1 MRPPIRFAHRN
12 LVFGETARDAYA
24 VYRLELESYG
34 GLTNAQKIDLL
45 ATVAAFAYGLGADFS
60 LLRVSRTWAVDEYV
74 ARAQAGLDRRH
85 GDERRWQQYL
95 ESHREALARRGIAR
109 PELYISVRLAPPT
122 RAAAN
127 QILSG
132 AARLLSSPR
141 HAAREFAR
149 ATGAGDPRAL
159 SEHRL
164 YELSSAEERVYTRIG
179 EFFEAERVTTLDLQW
194 LVRRAFCR
202 GLSDPDLDLHWRP
215 QALAIVEGDELSYRP
230 LEADVLRLFDSP
242 ITVQERSLEIRSE
255 RGTSHQALCALG
267 ALPETVTFP
276 GDSAELLFA
285 PLDAVGFP
293 VDAVLSAQ
301 FVPNDRATAL
311 VRRKVVDADN
321 IFGEEARG
329 DHGPSS
335 DSARRPHAA
344 RALEDYLTGEGRPPL
359 LKCSIGFAV
368 GAASADE
375 LDQRLDRLKTEYGTV
390 ALHRPLGDQLRLFCE
405 HFPGQTIRV
414 SDYADYLTLEQLG
427 ALMPVATHAVGS
439 GSGPYLG
446 YTLSG
451 SRQPVLFDLKEA
463 SRTSRPPSV
472 LLCGTLGSGKTM
484 TLQKLLYECFLLGS
498 RLVDIDP
505 KGDHNL
511 HLLPGLK
518 GAVETIDLRS
528 DTAYRGLLDPLRIAP
543 EGTAEDFATSFL
555 IDVLPHPIP
564 PTWRTEIR
572 RAVKTV
578 VTTAEAEGQAG
589 NCCRV
594 IEELARGD
602 DDSCEVA
609 RALAVYSDTGL
620 AQLGF
625 GDDGQP
631 TQTIGSKPVTSLR
644 IRNLAR
650 PLPGTPKD
658 DLSEEERIGQA
669 ILRLLA
675 GYAMHLMGSDRSRH
689 KVLGFD
695 EAWFLLQDA
704 AGRRLIEHL
713 NRWGRSENATPLLV
727 THLVSDAEEVDNLIG
742 ARLVFGLESE
752 QEAAAALRLLR
763 LDPDDERLRRRLLSY
778 RRGRALMRDL
788 DGRVGAIQVDPG
800 DELLATLDTTPGEP
814 AEARAAGPAPDATA

>member
-1 MRPPIRFAHRN
+1 MNPPIRFAHRN
-12 LVFGETARDAYA
+12 IVFGQAERDAFA
-24 VYRLELESYG
+24 VYRLEMESYG
-34 GLTNAQKIDLL
+34 GLTASQKIDLL

-60 LLRVSRTWAVDEYV
+60 LLRVSRSWDVDEYV
-74 ARAQAGLDRRH
+74 ARARAALDPRH
-85 GDERRWQQYL
+85 GDEARWTRYL
-95 ESHREALARRGIAR
+95 ESRRKAFARRAITR
-109 PELYISVRLAPPT
+109 PELYISVRLAEPA
-122 RAAAN
+122 RATADQVLA
-127 QILSG
+127 G
-132 AARLLSSPR
+132 AARFLASPR
-141 HAAREFAR
+141 RALREFAR
-149 ATGAGDPRAL
+149 ATGVDDPRAL
-159 SEHRL
+159 SEARL
-164 YELSSAEERVYTRIG
+164 LELASSEERVFARICD
-179 EFFEAERVTTLDLQW
+179 FFEAERATTLDLQW
-194 LVRRAFCR
+194 LVRRSFCR
-202 GLSDPDLDLHWRP
+202 GLSDPQLETHWRP
-215 QALAIVEGDELSYRP
+215 QALAIVDGDHLSYRP
-230 LEADVLRLFDSP
+230 LEVDVLRLFDSV
-242 ITVQERSLEIRSE
+242 ITVGERSLAIRSE
-255 RGTSHQALCALG
+255 QGTSHQALCVVG
-267 ALPETVTFP
+267 ALPETVSFP
-276 GDSAELLFA
+276 GESAELLFA
-285 PLDAVGFP
+285 PLEALDFP

-301 FVPNDRATAL
+301 FVPNERATAL

-329 DHGPSS
+329 DHGPSA
-335 DSARRPHAA
+335 DSTKRPHAA
-344 RALEDYLTGEGRPPL
+344 RTLEDYLTGEGRPPL
-359 LKCSIGFAV
+359 LKCTIGLAI
-368 GAASADE
+368 GADSESE
-375 LDQRLDRLKTEYGTV
+375 LEQRVARLRTEYGTV
-390 ALHRPLGDQLRLFCE
+390 ALHRPLGEQVRLLCE
-405 HFPGQTIRV
+405 HFPGQTIAV

-439 GSGPYLG
+439 ATGPYLG
-446 YTLSG
+446 HTLSG
-451 SRQPVLFDLKEA
+451 GRQPVLFDLREA

-511 HLLPGLK
+511 HRLPGMQR
-518 GAVETIDLRS
+518 AVETIDLRS
-528 DTAYRGLLDPLRIAP
+528 DVAYRGLLDPLRIAP
-543 EGTAEDFATSFL
+543 AGTAEDFTTSFL

-564 PTWRTEIR
+564 SAWRTEIR
-572 RAVKTV
+572 RAVKEV
-578 VTTAEAEGQAG
+578 VTSAEAEGRTG
-589 NCCRV
+589 NCGRV
-594 IEELARGD
+594 IDELAHGD
-602 DDSCEVA
+602 EVSREVG

-625 GDDGQP
+625 GHDDLP
-631 TQTIGSKPVTSLR
+631 TSTIGSKPVTSLR

-752 QEAAAALRLLR
+752 AEAAAALRLLR

-800 DELLATLDTTPGEP
+800 DELLTTLDTTPGP
-814 AEARAAGPAPDATA
+814 